1 MMASGWLS
9 LAQKNTCQV
18 THNVPVL
25 TTTVASWRDP
35 CHASNGCPCLV
46 CMVIMQAHKIAS
58 LLTMTQSSSQ
68 PRTPRVVET
77 EFHVRY
83 AETDAM
89 GVVHHAT
96 YLVYFEEG
104 RSHYMRSMGSD
115 YAEIEAQGF
124 QLPVTE
130 VAVRFAGSLGYG
142 QRVRVRT
149 WIEENRSRQLTFA
162 YEVVDADSRKSLVTG
177 FTRHVWTDRK
187 GRVTRQPPQWQEKFA
202 GFA

>member
-1 MMASGWLS
+1 MPDRQLS
-9 LAQKNTCQV
+9 SPA
-18 THNVPVL
+18 
-25 TTTVASWRDP
+25 
-35 CHASNGCPCLV
+35 
-46 CMVIMQAHKIAS
+46 
-58 LLTMTQSSSQ
+58 TMTHSSS
-68 PRTPRVVET
+68 RTETPRIVET

-104 RSHYMRSMGSD
+104 RSHYMRAMDSD
-115 YAEIEAQGF
+115 YAEIEAQGY

-130 VAVRFAGSLGYG
+130 VAVRFAGSLCYG
-142 QRVRVRT
+142 QRVRIRT

-162 YEVVDADSRKSLVTG
+162 YEVVDADSRASLVTG

-187 GRVTRQPPQWQEKFA
+187 GHVTRQPAVWREKFA
-202 GFA
+202 EFA

>member
-1 MMASGWLS
+1 M
-9 LAQKNTCQV
+9 
-18 THNVPVL
+18 TH
-25 TTTVASWRDP
+25 
-35 CHASNGCPCLV
+35 
-46 CMVIMQAHKIAS
+46 
-58 LLTMTQSSSQ
+58 SSS
-68 PRTPRVVET
+68 RTETPRIVET

-104 RSHYMRSMGSD
+104 RSHYMRAMNSD

-130 VAVRFAGSLGYG
+130 VAVRFAGSLCYG
-142 QRVRVRT
+142 QRVRIRT

-162 YEVVDADSRKSLVTG
+162 YEVVDADPCLPGNRLHPPCLDRSAGPRHPPTG
-177 FTRHVWTDRK
+177 RM
-187 GRVTRQPPQWQEKFA
+187 A
-202 GFA
+202 G

>member
-1 MMASGWLS
+1 
-9 LAQKNTCQV
+9 
-18 THNVPVL
+18 
-25 TTTVASWRDP
+25 
-35 CHASNGCPCLV
+35 
-46 CMVIMQAHKIAS
+46 
-58 LLTMTQSSSQ
+58 MTDAPND
-68 PRTPRVVET
+68 PRTPRIVET

-104 RSHYMRSMGSD
+104 RSHYMRAMGRD

-130 VAVRFAGSLGYG
+130 VAVRFAGSLCYG
-142 QRVRVRT
+142 QRVRIRT
-149 WIEENRSRQLTFA
+149 WIEDNRSRQLTFA
-162 YEVVDADSRKSLVTG
+162 YEVVDAETRKSLVTG

-187 GRVTRQPPQWQEKFA
+187 GQVTRQPAVWRDTFA
-202 GFA
+202 EFA